1 MASYPL
7 LVFSCVCVCQSMPNC
22 DDIVPAE
29 WADSYEVEK
38 NEVCESV
45 HATISAGVWFFFCF
59 GGGKFAVS
67 CAVF

>member
-1 MASYPL
+1 
-7 LVFSCVCVCQSMPNC
+7 MPNY

-45 HATISAGVWFFFCF
+45 HATISAGVWVFFVLV
-59 GGGKFAVS
+59 GGSVQFLVLS
-67 CAVF
+67 FSLVFFPLFHTNENLN

>member
-1 MASYPL
+1 
-7 LVFSCVCVCQSMPNC
+7 MPNY

-45 HATISAGVWFFFCF
+45 HATNSAGVWGFFGF
-59 GGGKFAVS
+59 GGGGG
-67 CAVF
+67 VFSSLSHK